1 MGILKD
7 RRLLTGSE
15 APNMSYYV
23 HSMCDILFNFRSSK
37 ELYDKNSL
45 ERDGTDPDVK
55 SEGRGKWRG
64 D

>member
-1 MGILKD
+1 
-7 RRLLTGSE
+7 
-15 APNMSYYV
+15 MSYYV

-55 SEGRGKWRG
+55 SEGRGTWRG